1 MVNIKSKNLLVLI
14 VEIDENDPDRVIE
27 KLEEKLNISF
37 FTNSGEIPFLIKP
50 KGNVR
55 PEVIEAVID
64 YLVQKGFTPLL
75 SSALPSTKGSE
86 SKISAPQETTI
97 DIDRF
102 TGNRTEVIH
111 KNLRSGQIVEFPGD
125 VVVIGDVNPGAE
137 VRAAG
142 NVIVLG
148 ELRGIAWAGY
158 PGNKDAVIVALK
170 MKPQQLRIANIFAP
184 GEGLEDTDNVP
195 KKARV
200 VHENGH
206 YEIEIE
212 PLI

>member
-14 VEIDENDPDRVIE
+14 VEIDENDPDRVIQ

-37 FTNSGEIPFLIKP
+37 FTKSGEIPFLIKP
-50 KGNVR
+50 KGNVK

-75 SSALPSTKGSE
+75 SSERPPKGE
-86 SKISAPQETTI
+86 RREKTLPQEPTI

-111 KNLRSGQIVEFPGD
+111 RNLRSGQIVEFPGD

-184 GEGLEDTDNVP
+184 GEGLDDRDNTP
-195 KKARV
+195 KKAKV

-212 PLI
+212 PLL

>member
-14 VEIDENDPDRVIE
+14 VEIDENDPQRVIE

-37 FTNSGEIPFLIKP
+37 FTKSGEIPFLIKP
-50 KGNVR
+50 KGNVK

-75 SSALPSTKGSE
+75 SSERPSKGE
-86 SKISAPQETTI
+86 REEKVPPPETTI

-111 KNLRSGQIVEFPGD
+111 RNLRSGQIVEFPGD

-184 GEGLEDTDNVP
+184 GEGLDDRDNTP
-195 KKARV
+195 KKAKV
-200 VHENGH
+200 VQENGH

-212 PLI
+212 PLL